1 MHYSRNQWLVHSFS
15 KACLFPLRYR
25 EVRQNAFVHP
35 QAKHLPALFFPCCP
49 QLPAPV
55 KAYLQQAE
63 EAARCAKEEQRH
75 ALWDD
80 KMRATQTQSA
90 FGIRVT

>member
-1 MHYSRNQWLVHSFS
+1 M
-15 KACLFPLRYR
+15 
-25 EVRQNAFVHP
+25 
-35 QAKHLPALFFPCCP
+35 
-49 QLPAPV
+49 QLCDSV

-63 EAARCAKEEQRH
+63 EDFRAAKEEQRH

>member
-1 MHYSRNQWLVHSFS
+1 ML
-15 KACLFPLRYR
+15 L
-25 EVRQNAFVHP
+25 
-35 QAKHLPALFFPCCP
+35 
-49 QLPAPV
+49 QLSEPI

-63 EAARCAKEEQRH
+63 EAARASKEEQRH

-90 FGIRVT
+90 YGVRVT

>member
-1 MHYSRNQWLVHSFS
+1 MPLLL
-15 KACLFPLRYR
+15 CLL
-25 EVRQNAFVHP
+25 
-35 QAKHLPALFFPCCP
+35 
-49 QLPAPV
+49 QLSEPI
-55 KAYLQQAE
+55 KSYLQEAE
-63 EAARCAKEEQRH
+63 EQFRAAKEEQRH

>member
-1 MHYSRNQWLVHSFS
+1 MHGQ
-15 KACLFPLRYR
+15 
-25 EVRQNAFVHP
+25 
-35 QAKHLPALFFPCCP
+35 
-49 QLPAPV
+49 QLPTNPGLKSICCVLQLLEPV

-63 EAARCAKEEQRH
+63 EEFRAQKEEQRH

-90 FGIRVT
+90 FGVRVT

>member
-1 MHYSRNQWLVHSFS
+1 MT
-15 KACLFPLRYR
+15 
-25 EVRQNAFVHP
+25 E
-35 QAKHLPALFFPCCP
+35 
-49 QLPAPV
+49 PV

-63 EAARCAKEEQRH
+63 EGFRAAKEEQRH

-80 KMRATQTQSA
+80 KMKAAQTASA

>member
-1 MHYSRNQWLVHSFS
+1 ML
-15 KACLFPLRYR
+15 
-25 EVRQNAFVHP
+25 
-35 QAKHLPALFFPCCP
+35 
-49 QLPAPV
+49 QLCEPV

-63 EAARCAKEEQRH
+63 EEFRAQKEEQRH
-75 ALWDD
+75 TLWDD